1 MLGHRQDCKCRT
13 IHDTTFSQIPFSGRP
28 ERSRIQSMY
37 AAYGDETCNFK
48 TMFAGVP
55 HQKILS
61 RLACEVLSLLDLS
74 YISKWIFETVLM

>member
-1 MLGHRQDCKCRT
+1 
-13 IHDTTFSQIPFSGRP
+13 
-28 ERSRIQSMY
+28 MY